1 MDISQYGLMQT
12 IARRLDWAGERQSV
26 LAQNI
31 ANADTPAYRAMD
43 VEAFATVMARAASS
57 GPLVPASTHAGHLA
71 GRGADMDTRIQAMM
85 DTPEISPSG
94 NNVSLEQQLMELTD
108 TAAQHRLALDLFRRH
123 TAMMRIAIGRGGG
136 G

>member
-1 MDISQYGLMQT
+1 MDLTQYGLMQT
-12 IARRLDWAGERQSV
+12 LARRLDWAGQRQSV
-26 LAQNI
+26 IAQNI

-43 VEAFATVMARAASS
+43 VEAFATVMARTGSA
-57 GPLVPASTHAGHLA
+57 GTLQPARTQSGHLA
-71 GRGADMDTRIQAMM
+71 GRGAEMDARIQAMM
-85 DTPEISPSG
+85 DTPEVSPSG

-123 TAMMRIAIGRGGG
+123 TAMFRIAIGRGGG